1 VDAPIDHVAEKVDD
15 LGAHTGPAGR
25 ERVRPKQEDCPH
37 DIHGE
42 RRPDPDR
49 VAPHEVALERA
60 QLVVRDAHRG
70 EIAESRVDAVD
81 RVVASSDL
89 RDDLGGL
96 LDLALRRAIEPDR
109 DVPTGD
115 RDDVRDGQVVAG
127 EPEGGYFRFSRYQA
141 PSAV

>member
-15 LGAHTGPAGR
+15 LGAHTGVAGR
-25 ERVRPKQEDCPH
+25 ERVRPKQEDRPH
-37 DIHGE
+37 DINRE
-42 RRPDPDR
+42 RRPNADR
-49 VAPHEVALERA
+49 VAAHEVALELA

-70 EIAESRVDAVD
+70 KIAESCVDAVD
-81 RVVASSDL
+81 RIVGSGDL
-89 RDDLGGL
+89 GDDLGGL
-96 LDLALRRAIEPDR
+96 LDLALRRAIEPYR
-109 DVPTGD
+109 DVATGD